1 MRIHRRSLNP
11 IALTVG
17 LVGTLMLQSGQ
28 CLSAQDSPKLMP
40 LNYNHPGLEVDLGVG
55 LWAYPLPMDYDGD
68 GDLDLLVGCP
78 DKPSNGTYYFENTT
92 QDPSVKMPVF
102 EAPVRLGRAF
112 HNMLASEVNGEARV
126 LIPGKYF
133 AQDPSTGKFDFDKP
147 TGISAPGK
155 PLTTPGARIR
165 GNMWRYVD
173 YDGDGDHDL
182 VAGVGDWADLG
193 WDHAYD
199 ETGTWQNGPLHGYL
213 FLMTNLGNDS
223 APEYKKPEMI
233 SAGDSVID
241 VYGWPCASFVDFD
254 GDKDLD
260 IVVGN
265 FLDYFTYFE
274 NVGSREEPRYQS
286 GKELQNVDGERLT
299 MHLQMIT
306 PTAIDWDRDG
316 DADLIVGD
324 EDGRVALIENT
335 GELRDGQP
343 VFQNPVYF
351 RQKADTLK
359 FGALATPYVSDW
371 DQDGDDDIVCGNTAG
386 NIGWFENLGQGA
398 DGLPKWAEPV
408 LLNVRNADGTE
419 EPFRILA
426 GENGSIQGPC
436 EAKWGYTTLSL
447 ADWDGD
453 GDDDIVYNSIL
464 AEVGVLLN
472 ESGTLVEHELKSAPV
487 ENPPAWYPWKSATNG
502 SLTQWRT
509 TPVAIDFDGD
519 ETLDLVLMDQEG
531 YLTLRRSAG
540 EAERLFVD
548 ESGQPIRLA
557 AGTAGRSGRVKVA
570 VGDWDSDGRLD
581 VLINSENVTW
591 YRNVADQD
599 GKVVLKR
606 IGNLARRNVAGHTAS
621 PAVCDFNRDGKLDLI
636 VGSENGR
643 IYHIFH
649 DDCISFSEAELA
661 ADVQFQRAS
670 PAKPVDPEVDRDDA
684 ITFDSTRGRI
694 AAWIE
699 PGTDATK
706 SDVVRYRYHDG
717 TKWSGPITVLWEQ
730 SKPGKVDCSKLRF
743 DDSSEDDRIE
753 LKFEAHVDGASETVS
768 KISYDRGRSFRDA
781 Q

>member
-1 MRIHRRSLNP
+1 MSVYRRSLQP
-11 IALTVG
+11 LALAMG
-17 LVGTLMLQSGQ
+17 LGWMLLVQGGQ
-28 CLSAQDSPKLMP
+28 LLSAEENVKLMP
-40 LNYNHPGLEVDLGVG
+40 LKYNNPGLEVDLGVG

-78 DKPSNGTYYFENTT
+78 DKPSNGTFYFENTS

-112 HNMLASEVNGEARV
+112 HNMLASEVNGESRV

-147 TGISAPGK
+147 TGISAPAK
-155 PLTTPGARIR
+155 PLAIPGAKIR

-182 VAGVGDWADLG
+182 IAGVGDWSDLV

-199 ETGTWQNGPLHGYL
+199 EKGDWHNGPLHGYV
-213 FLMTNLGNDS
+213 FLMSNAGDD
-223 APEYKKPEMI
+223 AKPDYKKPEMI
-233 SAGDSVID
+233 FAGDQPID
-241 VYGWPCASFVDFD
+241 VFGWPCASLVDFD
-254 GDKDLD
+254 GDDDLD
-260 IVVGN
+260 MIVGN

-274 NVGSREEPRYQS
+274 NVGTREKPRYQT

-324 EDGRVALIENT
+324 EDGRVAFIENT

-343 VFQNPVYF
+343 VFENPVYF

-371 DQDGDDDIVCGNTAG
+371 DQDGDDDIICGNTAG
-386 NIGWFENLGQGA
+386 NIGWFENLGEGEG
-398 DGLPKWAEPV
+398 GLPKWAEPV
-408 LLNVRNADGTE
+408 LLNVRGEDGAE

-453 GDDDIVYNSIL
+453 GDDDIIYNSIL
-464 AEVGVLLN
+464 SEVGVLLN
-472 ESGTLVEHELKSAPV
+472 ESGILVEQDLESAPV
-487 ENPPAWYPWKSATNG
+487 ESPPAWYPWKPATKR

-509 TPVAIDFDGD
+509 TPVALDFDGD
-519 ETLDLVLMDQEG
+519 EELDLVLMDQEG

-548 ESGQPIRLA
+548 ESGRPIRLA
-557 AGTAGRSGRVKVA
+557 VGTAGRSGRVKIAVA
-570 VGDWDSDGRLD
+570 DWDSDGRLD

-606 IGNLARRNVAGHTAS
+606 VGNLARRNVAGHTAS
-621 PAVCDFNRDGKLDLI
+621 PAVSDFNRDGKWDLI

-649 DDCISFSEAELA
+649 DDCISFSGAEVA
-661 ADVQFQRAS
+661 GDVQFEKAL
-670 PAKPVDPEVDRDDA
+670 PAQSVDPKVDREDA
-684 ITFDSTRGRI
+684 ISFDSTRGRI

-699 PGTDATK
+699 SNKEEAK
-706 SDVVRYRYHDG
+706 SDLVRYRYHDG
-717 TKWSGPITVLWEQ
+717 IKWSGPMTVLWDQ
-730 SKPGKVDCSKLRF
+730 PDSGKVECTKLRF
-743 DDSSEDDRIE
+743 DPSSEDGRIV
-753 LKFEAHVDGASETVS
+753 LKFDAQVGDATQTVS
-768 KISYDRGRSFRDA
+768 KISYDRGRSFRDSK
-781 Q
+781 

>member
-1 MRIHRRSLNP
+1 M
-11 IALTVG
+11 G
-17 LVGTLMLQSGQ
+17 LAWMLLVQGGQ
-28 CLSAQDSPKLMP
+28 LWSADENLKLEP
-40 LNYNHPGLEVDLGVG
+40 LKYNNPGLEVDLGVG

-78 DKPSNGTYYFENTT
+78 DKPSNGTYYFENSS
-92 QDPSVKMPVF
+92 QDPNVKMPVF

-112 HNMLASEVNGEARV
+112 HNMLASEVNGVSRV

-147 TGISAPGK
+147 TGISAPAK
-155 PLTTPGARIR
+155 PLSTPGARIR

-182 VAGVGDWADLG
+182 VAGVGDWADLV

-199 ETGTWQNGPLHGYL
+199 EAGDWNNGPLHGYL
-213 FLMTNLGNDS
+213 FLMSNVGDD
-223 APEYKKPEMI
+223 AKPDYKKPEMI
-233 SAGDSVID
+233 VAGDEPID
-241 VYGWPCASFVDFD
+241 VFGWPCASFVDFD
-254 GDKDLD
+254 GDDDLD
-260 IVVGN
+260 MVVGN

-274 NVGSREEPRYQS
+274 NVGTREKPRYQT
-286 GKELQNVDGERLT
+286 GKELQNVAGERLT

-324 EDGRVALIENT
+324 EDGRVAFLENT

-343 VFQNPVYF
+343 VFENPVYF

-371 DQDGDDDIVCGNTAG
+371 DQDGDDDIICGNTAG
-386 NIGWFENLGQGA
+386 NIGWFENLGEGEG
-398 DGLPKWAEPV
+398 GLPKWAEPV
-408 LLNVRNADGTE
+408 LLNVRGEDGTE

-453 GDDDIVYNSIL
+453 GDDDIIYNSIL
-464 AEVGVLLN
+464 SEVGVLLN
-472 ESGTLVEHELKSAPV
+472 ESGVLVERDLESAPV
-487 ENPPAWYPWKSATNG
+487 ENPPAWYPWKPATKR

-509 TPVAIDFDGD
+509 TPVALDFDGD
-519 ETLDLVLMDQEG
+519 DELDLVLMDQEG

-548 ESGQPIRLA
+548 ESGLPIRLA
-557 AGTAGRSGRVKVA
+557 AGTAGRSGRVKIAVA
-570 VGDWDSDGRLD
+570 DWDSDGRLD

-621 PAVCDFNRDGKLDLI
+621 PAVSDFNRDGKWDLI

-649 DDCISFSEAELA
+649 DDCISFSKAEVA
-661 ADVQFQRAS
+661 GNVQFEKAL
-670 PAKPVDPEVDRDDA
+670 PAQPVDPKVDREEA

-699 PGTDATK
+699 SNKDETK
-706 SDVVRYRYHDG
+706 SDLVRFRYHDG
-717 TKWSGPITVLWEQ
+717 IKWSGPITVLWDQPE
-730 SKPGKVDCSKLRF
+730 SGKVECTKLRF
-743 DDSSEDDRIE
+743 DSSSEDDRIV
-753 LKFEAHVDGASETVS
+753 LKFEARVGDATQTVS
-768 KISYDRGRSFRDA
+768 KISYDRGRSFRDSK
-781 Q
+781 

>member
-1 MRIHRRSLNP
+1 MSIYRRTSKP
-11 IALTVG
+11 ITLAFG
-17 LVGTLMLQSGQ
+17 LGSMLLAHADQQ
-28 CLSAQDSPKLMP
+28 LHAEESPKLVP
-40 LNYNHPGLEVDLGVG
+40 LNYNHAGLEVDLGVG

-78 DKPSNGTYYFENTT
+78 DKPSNGTYFFENST
-92 QDPSVKMPVF
+92 QDPNVTMPVF
-102 EAPVRLGRAF
+102 EAPVRLGLGF
-112 HNMLASEVNGEARV
+112 HNMLASEVNGVARI
-126 LIPGKYF
+126 LTPGRYF

-147 TGISAPGK
+147 TGIPAPKK
-155 PLTTPGARIR
+155 PLTTPGTRIR

-199 ETGTWQNGPLHGYL
+199 ETGAWNNGPLHGYL
-213 FLMTNLGNDS
+213 LLMSNAGNDS
-223 APEYKKPEMI
+223 DPDYGDPEMI
-233 SAGDSVID
+233 QAGDEAID

-254 GDKDLD
+254 GDDDLD

-274 NVGSREEPRYQS
+274 NVGSREKPRYQT
-286 GKELQNVDGERLT
+286 GKELQNSDGERLT

-324 EDGRVALIENT
+324 EDGRVAFIENT
-335 GELRDGQP
+335 GELRDGRP
-343 VFQNPVYF
+343 VFEDPVYF

-359 FGALATPYVSDW
+359 FGALATPYISDW

-386 NIGWFENLGQGA
+386 NIGWFENLGDGA

-408 LLNVRNADGTE
+408 LLNVRNSDGTE

-426 GENGSIQGPC
+426 GDNGSIQGPC

-472 ESGTLVEHELKSAPV
+472 ESGTLVEQELSSAPV
-487 ENPPAWYPWKSATNG
+487 ESPPAWYPWKSATKS

-509 TPVAIDFDGD
+509 TPVAVDFDGD
-519 ETLDLVLMDQEG
+519 DELDLVLMDQEG
-531 YLTLRRSAG
+531 YLTLRRSVG

-557 AGTAGRSGRVKVA
+557 SGTAGRSGRVKVA

-581 VLINSENVTW
+581 ILINSENVTW

-621 PAVCDFNRDGKLDLI
+621 PAICDFNRDGKLDLI

-649 DDCISFSEAELA
+649 DDCISFSDAELA
-661 ADVQFQRAS
+661 GNVQFQQAS
-670 PAKPVDPEVDRDDA
+670 PAKPVDPKVDREDA

-699 PGTDATK
+699 SNKDSAK
-706 SDVVRYRYHDG
+706 SDLVRYRYHDG
-717 TKWSGPITVLWEQ
+717 IKWSGPITVLWEPTA
-730 SKPGKVDCSKLRF
+730 SGKAECSKLRF
-743 DDSSEDDRIE
+743 DESSEDDRIV
-753 LKFEAHVDGASETVS
+753 LTFHARADGKSQTVS

-781 Q
+781 K